1 MMNETTSIPTRHP
14 MRLGLAL
21 ERTCRIAGV
30 KSMPFAET
38 FLPAPKDQVRWWP
51 QYQHPMVSGLFTNRA
66 GFIGDARPNSTL
78 ETR

>member
-38 FLPAPKDQVRWWP
+38 FLPRVEDQPFGWAE
-51 QYQHPMVSGLFTNRA
+51 HPMRYGLFVRKYLNP
-66 GFIGDARPNSTL
+66 ARPNSTL